1 MWAVGEVAQDR
12 KTGKT
17 GEVVQVTGPAPF
29 IYRIM
34 LSASDN
40 GDGEPPIMIYRYG
53 DQLRRVR
60 TRAPRPQQTE
70 ARRLRDG

>member
-1 MWAVGEVAQDR
+1 VWAKGEFAQDR

-34 LSASDN
+34 LSESENA
-40 GDGEPPIMIYRYG
+40 EPPIMIYRYG
-53 DQLRRVR
+53 DQLRRVAR
-60 TRAPRPQQTE
+60 PLEAQAGKPLNSLPPRC
-70 ARRLRDG
+70 G